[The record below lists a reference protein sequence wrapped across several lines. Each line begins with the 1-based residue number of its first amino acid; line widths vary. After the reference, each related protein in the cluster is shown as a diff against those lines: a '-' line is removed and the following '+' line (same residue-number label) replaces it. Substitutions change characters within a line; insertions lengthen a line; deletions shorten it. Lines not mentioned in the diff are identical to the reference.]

1 MAFPSLLTISR
12 FRLYIFL
19 ALFSLLL
26 TTSYFSLDPSDV
38 RQVAS
43 SLSSQYRTGNIDEQP
58 SCKPPTNGEC
68 PEAISDE
75 YVAICIAI
83 KDQRADL
90 PEWLAHHYHH
100 IGIRRFYLMDDGS
113 IPPLSETTNYG
124 IPNSAITF
132 RYFSHTEHIKDMQYL
147 IYNKC
152 IEDYGNNHS
161 WMAFIDADEFLEMT
175 STKSLRDL
183 LTELD
188 DDPMIGALGIN
199 WKMHSSS
206 GLITR
211 PVSARQS
218 FVKCIW
224 DELHPEDGTLDS
236 DNKHI
241 KSIVKT
247 TLYDKPIN
255 PHKFFLKAG
264 AVTVGENRDV
274 IEHPAFRSITRD
286 WITLHHYAVKSKA
299 EYQEKITRSNG
310 MDIAKD
316 WGWWDHVEGLP
327 QLDCSEMARFEP

>member
-12 FRLYIFL
+12 FRLYIFF
-19 ALFSLLL
+19 ALFSLLI
-26 TTSYFSLDPSDV
+26 TSSYFFLDPSDV

-43 SLSSQYRTGNIDEQP
+43 SLGSQYRTGNIDEQP
-58 SCKPPTNGEC
+58 SCKPAVDGQC

-83 KDQRADL
+83 KDQRSDL
-90 PEWLAHHYHH
+90 PEWLKHHYYHL
-100 IGIRRFYLMDDGS
+100 GIRRFYIMDDGS
-113 IPPLSETTNYG
+113 NPPLSEMQNFG
-124 IPNSAITF
+124 IPNSALTF
-132 RYFSHTEHIKDMQYL
+132 QYFPPAEHIQDMQYF

-152 IEDYGNNHS
+152 IADYGTNHS
-161 WMAFIDADEFLEMT
+161 WLAFIDGDEFIEMT

-183 LTELD
+183 LSEFD
-188 DDPMIGALGIN
+188 DDPKIGALGVN

-206 GLITR
+206 GLTYR
-211 PVSARQS
+211 PASARKA

-224 DELHPEDGTLDS
+224 DELHPEDETLDS

-247 TLYDKPIN
+247 SLYDRPIN
-255 PHKFFLKAG
+255 PHKFYLKDG

-274 IEHPAFRSITRD
+274 VEHIAFRSITRD
-286 WITLHHYAVKSKA
+286 WITVHHYAVKSRE
-299 EYQEKITRSNG
+299 EYEEKISRSNG

-327 QLDCSEMARFEP
+327 QLDCSEMTRFEP